1 MFSETATEMN
11 KRNVAKDPQQIDY
24 EILKVLSINF
34 DGHQVVLIC
43 SSFLNQLFNHQK
55 NVK

>member
-24 EILKVLSINF
+24 EILKLLSINF
-34 DGHQVVLIC
+34 DGHHVVLIC

-55 NVK
+55 M